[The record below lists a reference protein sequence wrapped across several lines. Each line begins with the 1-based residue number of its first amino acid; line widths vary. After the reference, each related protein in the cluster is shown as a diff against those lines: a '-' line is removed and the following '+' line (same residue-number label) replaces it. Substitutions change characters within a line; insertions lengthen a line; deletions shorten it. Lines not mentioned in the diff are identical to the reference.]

1 VSSREK
7 ILFSLAI
14 LLMFSM
20 LLFILF
26 GDSGLADLRLLK
38 MERDRLIEKNDKR
51 AQDNLLLYR
60 EIDRLK
66 NDLQYIENVARQEL
80 GMIGKDEVVVKI
92 NDSSGKSK

>member
-1 VSSREK
+1 MSSREK

>member
-1 VSSREK
+1 MSSREK

-66 NDLQYIENVARQEL
+66 NDFQYIENVARQEL